1 MCSEWHQALGFL
13 GPRRPGP
20 SRSASLRGNDR
31 ALAPV
36 RVNELSLRFVLGVYG
51 LCCSEEREFRASLV
65 ILSPLV
71 KTTLTLQLQGTG
83 SFNEVH
89 RKDNLT

>member
-1 MCSEWHQALGFL
+1 MFRVAPGFGFL
-13 GPRRPGP
+13 GSKEARTVQVSFTPRYV
-20 SRSASLRGNDR
+20 R

-36 RVNELSLRFVLGVYG
+36 SVNELSLRLVLGVYG
-51 LCCSEEREFRASLV
+51 LCCSGEREFRAALV

-89 RKDNLT
+89 RKDNLA